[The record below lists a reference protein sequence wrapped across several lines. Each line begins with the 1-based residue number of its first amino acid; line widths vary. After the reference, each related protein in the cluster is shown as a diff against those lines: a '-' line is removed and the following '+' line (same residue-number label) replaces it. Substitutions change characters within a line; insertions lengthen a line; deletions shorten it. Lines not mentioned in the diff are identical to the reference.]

1 MDEMEEYE
9 LKPIIDN
16 LQFADKYEWE
26 RVRLIAYCNLQKRTK
41 KKLSPQDIIK
51 FPWEDEKHN
60 IILDKEITNDDI
72 NRLKERSK
80 NISKIILNDKLKID
94 GK

>member
-1 MDEMEEYE
+1 MS
-9 LKPIIDN
+9 
-16 LQFADKYEWE
+16 A
-26 RVRLIAYCNLQKRTK
+26 QKAFSEIKAQRTK